1 MNDKSLKVFE
11 NKLLAERERLI
22 RELDHLDESFV
33 RSLKES
39 SGDLSA
45 YSLHMADL
53 GSDAFER
60 EMNYL
65 CSSTEGRLLIDT
77 IDALRRI
84 YRDRLRATTWVL
96 PGSDSLFDV
105 EVRREPEGELM
116 TLARL
121 EVAG

>member
-1 MNDKSLKVFE
+1 MNDKELKVFE
-11 NKLLAERERLI
+11 KQLLEERERLI

-33 RSLKES
+33 KNLKES

-65 CSSTEGRLLIDT
+65 RSSTEGELLIET
-77 IDALRRI
+77 LDALRRV
-84 YRDRLRATTWVL
+84 YRGEYGVCEECGKKISRKRLAAM
-96 PGSDSLFDV
+96 PQ
-105 EVRREPEGELM
+105 
-116 TLARL
+116 ARL
-121 EVAG
+121 CLPCQTQEERTRH